1 MANTETIET
10 NKGCC
15 DDCGPLLVNA
25 EINGAI
31 RTLQHDSKEMMVIP
45 VIAIVEGVLNG
56 KLIPNEELTKFVTSW
71 EGVPIPVQHPEI
83 NGQHVSANLPSILEK
98 RVIGR
103 FHNVRAENSKLKGE
117 IWIDIAAAK
126 AKGFEE
132 ILNTFNAGEMMEVST
147 AYFSDVESTS
157 GTFNGKS
164 YAGIYRNLRPDH
176 LALLPGAVG
185 ACSIADGCGALRANK
200 EDGLMST
207 VLGKIRGLFA
217 MPSLGLEANETSID
231 DKVERVRS
239 ALQATQPKDE
249 WLYVVDVF
257 DDYVI
262 FEDKGSMYK
271 QSYVTTDSNVT
282 FGEKT
287 KVRLEKTYIPVVNE
301 SADPVEAVEVDDQP
315 TTGETLKTDEVQ
327 TMSEEAQVPQMDAET
342 LTAVNWAKEKYDA
355 EKARLVAR
363 LTANK
368 SCQFDEA
375 DLNGMHVNALEKL
388 DSSLSP
394 RDFSGRGLPV
404 VNAQEVTEEV
414 LEIPAFDGGAK

>member
-25 EINGAI
+25 EISGAI

-176 LALLPGAVG
+176 LALLPGAIG

-200 EDGLMST
+200 EDGLMS
-207 VLGKIRGLFA
+207 KIGEAFTA
-217 MPSLGLEANETSID
+217 LGLALGLTAHVEEIEA
-231 DKVERVRS
+231 VEEIT
-239 ALQATQPKDE
+239 AQ
-249 WLYVVDVF
+249 
-257 DDYVI
+257 
-262 FEDKGSMYK
+262 
-271 QSYVTTDSNVT
+271 
-282 FGEKT
+282 
-287 KVRLEKTYIPVVNE
+287 E
-301 SADPVEAVEVDDQP
+301 SADPAEAVAEDDQP

-327 TMSEEAQVPQMDAET
+327 AMSEEAQVPQMDAET
-342 LTAVNWAKEKYDA
+342 LTAVNWAREKYDA